1 MKIYEANNQADLADE
16 LIKTLEM
23 DAKQKIFTLRIIG
36 ESDEK
41 LETIIVFEDKSVL
54 MGKIKVQEING
65 KMAFRVQGNFI

>member
-65 KMAFRVQGNFI
+65 KMAFRVQGNFV

>member
-16 LIKTLEM
+16 LIKTLEK

-36 ESDEK
+36 ESDER

>member
-36 ESDEK
+36 ESDER

-65 KMAFRVQGNFI
+65 KMAFRIQGNFV

>member
-16 LIKTLEM
+16 LIKTLEK

-36 ESDEK
+36 ESDDK
-41 LETIIVFEDKSVL
+41 LETIIIFEDKSVL